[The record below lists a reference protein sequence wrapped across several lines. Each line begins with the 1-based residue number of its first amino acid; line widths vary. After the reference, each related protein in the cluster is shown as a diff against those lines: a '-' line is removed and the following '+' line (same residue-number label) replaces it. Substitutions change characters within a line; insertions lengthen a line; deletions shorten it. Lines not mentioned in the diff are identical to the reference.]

1 MCPLPA
7 GSRGYSSCLETGCS
21 AAHTQTFVTISR
33 TCFLRLLSRGSQ
45 TLYAGE
51 KLQPTPPAATRH
63 PGLRWLHRGAPGGG
77 VGGLAVGRRC
87 LQGEGGAH
95 GSPGQAWKILLLS
108 HSSLL
113 VVFSPG
119 FPGRMQ
125 ALLLVRPGTLPEG
138 VHGAQRSGQSRA
150 QGWRN
155 LPRD

>member
-63 PGLRWLHRGAPGGG
+63 PGLRWLHRGPQVEEWEGWRWA
-77 VGGLAVGRRC
+77 
-87 LQGEGGAH
+87 GGACK
-95 GSPGQAWKILLLS
+95 GRAALTAAQARLGKS
-108 HSSLL
+108 CY
-113 VVFSPG
+113 
-119 FPGRMQ
+119 
-125 ALLLVRPGTLPEG
+125 
-138 VHGAQRSGQSRA
+138 
-150 QGWRN
+150 
-155 LPRD
+155 